1 MCTVAPAVPVTVS
14 GYVPGVVPGF
24 LGAPGPE
31 HPARAR
37 SASVAAAIPSRRRSR
52 FAVGNRN
59 SRIIARSNGTICHI
73 RRGRVGMEGG
83 GTIRLG
89 AVVVTVTRVETAA
102 PLGVIGLVVGV
113 QVDKFSPAGSTH
125 AIVTAELNPP
135 IGVTVTVNVAGEPAF
150 TGDGDGAVAVIVKS
164 GGVFVPVPVSGT
176 VCGLPAALSVMVK
189 VPARAPS
196 AVGVNVTLILQ
207 FAPAASVAGLI
218 GQAVAPVLV
227 SAKSLGAGM
236 EMVLI
241 VRGPVPVFVSV
252 TICAVLVVFSCWLP
266 KARLVGASIT
276 AGVGFAPVPVSKMF
290 WGLVLSLSVSCNVAV
305 SAPTTVGLN
314 VTLTV
319 QVLAAPKGML
329 PLHELVTA

>member
-24 LGAPGPE
+24 VGVPGPE
-31 HPARAR
+31 HPARTR

-59 SRIIARSNGTICHI
+59 SKIIARSNGTICHI
-73 RRGRVGMEGG
+73 RRGRVGVEGG
-83 GTIRLG
+83 GIIRLG

-102 PLGVIGLVVGV
+102 PFGVIGLVVGV
-113 QVDKFSPAGSTH
+113 QLDKFSPAGSTH

-150 TGDGDGAVAVIVKS
+150 TGDGAGAVAVIVKS
-164 GGVFVPVPVSGT
+164 GAFVPVPVSGT

-227 SAKSLGAGM
+227 SAKSPEAA
-236 EMVLI
+236 MVLI
-241 VRGPVPVFVSV
+241 VRGPVPVSVSV

-266 KARLVGASIT
+266 KARLVGASPT
-276 AGVGFAPVPVSKMF
+276 AGAGFAPVPVSEMF
-290 WGLVLSLSVSCNVAV
+290 WGLVLSLSVSRNVAV
-305 SAPTTVGLN
+305 SAPTTVGVN

-329 PLHELVTA
+329 PLQELVTV